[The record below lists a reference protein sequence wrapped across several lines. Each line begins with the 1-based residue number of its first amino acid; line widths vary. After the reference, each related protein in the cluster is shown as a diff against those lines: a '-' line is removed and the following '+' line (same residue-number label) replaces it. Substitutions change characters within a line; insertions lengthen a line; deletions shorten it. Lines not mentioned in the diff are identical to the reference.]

1 MSTPL
6 STENTAT
13 ENTATAKPATTAI
26 GAKLVQLCNEGRSEE
41 AVTLLYSD
49 HIVSIEAEGTDA
61 MPARMEGIEAIHQ
74 KGRWW
79 EDNHD
84 VHGLVAEGPFVGNRE
99 DQFVVR
105 FAIDVTP
112 KGGERALM
120 TEVGVYQVRNDKVI
134 QEEFLYLS

>member
-1 MSTPL
+1 MSTL
-6 STENTAT
+6 LAT
-13 ENTATAKPATTAI
+13 EKLATTTI
-26 GAKLVQLCNEGRSEE
+26 GAKLVQLCNEGRSED
-41 AVTLLYSD
+41 AVTQLYSD
-49 HIVSIEAEGTDA
+49 DIVSIEAEGTDA
-61 MPARMEGIEAIHQ
+61 MPARMEGIDAIVQ

-79 EDNHD
+79 DDNHE

-120 TEVGVYQVRNDKVI
+120 TEVGVYQVRNEKVV
-134 QEEFLYLS
+134 QEAFLYLS